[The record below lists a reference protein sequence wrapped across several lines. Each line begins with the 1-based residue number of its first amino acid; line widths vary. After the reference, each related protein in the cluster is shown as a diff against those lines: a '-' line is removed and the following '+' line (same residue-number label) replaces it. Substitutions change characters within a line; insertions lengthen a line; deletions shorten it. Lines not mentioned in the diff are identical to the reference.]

1 MKSIKT
7 ALFGVFAAFILSA
20 CGGGGGGGS
29 ATPSVQ
35 IPSRPL
41 EPVVLNPSDGRN
53 YRTSEFNNNYGLGR
67 INADSAYQRKY
78 FGQGATVA
86 VVDSGVRLSHRELA
100 DATVPGRDFVFP
112 GTPVTDPH
120 GHGTAVASIIG
131 GERDGA
137 GMHGVAPRAW
147 IMPLKIGDS
156 AGNLVGNHR
165 DAFRHAINSG
175 VPIINASFGTGSEI
189 VGDYRGIQTYRT
201 SVPFLRGFS
210 TSNDLALARDYANI
224 VRNRDVVIVWG
235 AGNAG
240 WNGENGR
247 IQMYRCTSRRPQD
260 CPTTNSPTIVTRN
273 QFVNGF
279 VHENHNDRAGNF
291 VRGHGAI
298 SAVAGSD
305 VSDVPSF
312 DSLAPLYAV
321 NGIDQL
327 LEDFYSGAISS
338 RTFSE
343 RVLADSNFR
352 AMRGKWLVVVA
363 TDSSNRIASY
373 SNGCGLAQ
381 SWCLAAPGSG
391 IFAADSD
398 NNVDYEHV
406 QGTSFA
412 APHVSGALALLKS
425 VAPEFPMTVL
435 TRILLTTAT
444 DLGDDGVDPVYGW
457 GLVNVDAGI
466 EHIANLETANGLAYS
481 DLRESLPSEFSHLRG
496 RLSDVSVAL
505 KITDDSYYN
514 IPLSDIV
521 GGDSQKTKLGNAAKE
536 MQADDFTAGESFRF
550 WGGLEY
556 DGSRSSYIGE
566 GGGIFSAENASDTGG
581 YVKWTTKNYGGISA
595 FGEYGRTQIKAD
607 YDSASFI
614 SQIQNARAEEWTA
627 GFQYRDLFL
636 HNDSLQFSARQESRI
651 SGGEMVLHYPIAD
664 GDSHK
669 AFIGESVQTIRTET
683 AKIPI
688 KQKPQ
693 TIYTAGYSQKTE
705 NGKWTTAAEWNAGT
719 NAKGVSF
726 AVELQIR

>member
-1 MKSIKT
+1 MKLIKT

-20 CGGGGGGGS
+20 CGGGGGGS

-112 GTPVTDPH
+112 GTPVTDPD
-120 GHGTAVASIIG
+120 GHGTAVASIVG

-156 AGNLVGNHR
+156 AGNLVGNSR

-175 VPIINASFGTGSEI
+175 VPIINASFSAGTGVYGSYQG
-189 VGDYRGIQTYRT
+189 VSYSAR
-201 SVPFLRGFS
+201 VPFFQGFINN
-210 TSNDLALARDYANI
+210 TFRALAADFANI
-224 VRNRDVVIVWG
+224 VRNRDTVIVWG
-235 AGNAG
+235 SGNAG
-240 WNGENGR
+240 WNSETGQVQLQRCEAPAGSPLAPENCQGAAR
-247 IQMYRCTSRRPQD
+247 SISRSSFIAGF
-260 CPTTNSPTIVTRN
+260 NSQNYLDSLTTRN
-273 QFVNGF
+273 VIPGYGLLSTVNGT
-279 VHENHNDRAGNF
+279 
-291 VRGHGAI
+291 
-298 SAVAGSD
+298 D
-305 VSDVPSF
+305 VQNAPSF
-312 DSLAPLYAV
+312 NSLAPLYTDRNAM
-321 NGIDQL
+321 
-327 LEDFYSGAISS
+327 SG
-338 RTFSE
+338 R
-343 RVLADSNFR
+343 
-352 AMRGKWLVVVA
+352 WLVVVA
-363 TDSSNRIASY
+363 TDSNDRIADF

-444 DLGDDGVDPVYGW
+444 DLGVPGIDRVYGW

-496 RLSDVSVAL
+496 RLSEVSVAL

-566 GGGIFSAENASDTGG
+566 GSSPFAAENASDTGG
-581 YVKWTTKNYGGISA
+581 YVKWTTANYGGISA

-607 YDSASFI
+607 YDSNSFVSKI
-614 SQIQNARAEEWTA
+614 NNARAEEWTA

-636 HNDSLQFSARQESRI
+636 HNDNLQFSARQESRI
-651 SGGEMVLHYPIAD
+651 SGGEMILHYPVAD

-683 AKIPI
+683 ARIPI

-705 NGKWTTAAEWNAGT
+705 NSKWSAAAEWNSAT

-726 AVELQIR
+726 AIELQIR